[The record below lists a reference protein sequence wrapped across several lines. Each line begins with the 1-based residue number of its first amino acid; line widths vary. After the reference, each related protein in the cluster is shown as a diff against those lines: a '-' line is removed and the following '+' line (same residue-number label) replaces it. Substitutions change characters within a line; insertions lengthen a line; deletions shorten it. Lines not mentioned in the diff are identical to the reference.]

1 MPAPNYIRCR
11 FCDWT
16 TRKWGMGSTPH
27 KAFARLAGHIE
38 VDHPDE
44 DDKLMAFRI
53 ESELEEV

>member
-1 MPAPNYIRCR
+1 VGHG
-11 FCDWT
+11 FD
-16 TRKWGMGSTPH
+16 PH
-27 KAFARLAGHIE
+27 EAFARLAGHIE